1 MTAGR
6 RPIPTA
12 LKLLRGNPGKRPLND
27 REPTPRAKLPNAPD
41 YLSDVAK
48 KEWRRTGRRLA
59 ALGLVTEID
68 GTALA
73 AYCVAFARWVEAEEK
88 IQLFGTVIKVG
99 NSLQVSPYLSVAN
112 KAMFQM
118 CRLLG
123 DFGMTP
129 SSRSRVK
136 VEKNDGGNDEEAAF
150 FGVRRSG

>member
-1 MTAGR
+1 MVAGR

-12 LKLLRGNPGKRPLND
+12 LKLLRGNPGHRPLND
-27 REPTPRAKLPNAPD
+27 REPAPKAKLPKVPE

-48 KEWRRTGRRLA
+48 QEWRRTGRRLA

-73 AYCVAFARWVEAEEK
+73 AYCVAFARWVDAEK
-88 IQLFGTVIKVG
+88 QIQQSGTVIKVG
-99 NSLQVSPYLSVAN
+99 KMLQVSPYLAIAN
-112 KAMFQM
+112 KAMAQM

-136 VEKNDGGNDEEAAF
+136 AEKDNGINDEEAQF
-150 FGVRRSG
+150 FGVRRS